1 MMQTKVWIKIAGK
14 NILSTY
20 VHHIMSLEC
29 GKCQV
34 SGDNKLRM
42 INVTDTPEQMI
53 GGVYSPAIARKIASK
68 NRGKCDIYVFK
79 DEAGNSVGTISVMYR
94 GGMEIEYKIKNIDAF
109 IYDVRTDEAYRGR
122 GYAGM
127 MIESVC
133 RELTSKGIDKVYLA
147 VSTNNESAIKA
158 YIKSGFVIERTSCF
172 VRFLKINI
180 PYREL

>member
-1 MMQTKVWIKIAGK
+1 MQTKVLIKIAGK
-14 NILSTY
+14 RILSTF
-20 VHHIMSLEC
+20 VHYIMSLEC
-29 GKCQV
+29 GKCRL
-34 SGDNKLRM
+34 SSENKLRP

-53 GGVYSPAIARKIASK
+53 GGVYSLAAERRIVMK
-68 NRGKCDIYVFK
+68 NSGKCDVYVFK

-94 GGMEIEYKIKNIDAF
+94 GGNEIEYKIRNIDAF
-109 IYDVRTDEAYRGR
+109 IYNVRTDEAYRGR

-133 RELTSKGIDKVYLA
+133 RELSSKGIDKVYLA

-158 YIKSGFVIERTSCF
+158 YKKSGFVTEKTSCF
-172 VRFLKINI
+172 IRFLKINI